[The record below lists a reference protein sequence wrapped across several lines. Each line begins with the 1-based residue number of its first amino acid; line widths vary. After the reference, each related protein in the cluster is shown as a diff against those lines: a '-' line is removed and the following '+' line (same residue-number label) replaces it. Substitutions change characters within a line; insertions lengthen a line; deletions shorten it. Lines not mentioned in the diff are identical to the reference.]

1 MIRFSNGGDK
11 AALKNIWQSGFFDD
25 QNTVDTFFDKGE
37 NLFKCLVYADGEK
50 PVAAMYIFDC
60 TLNRGENGYKSAY
73 LYALSTL
80 PEYRGKGIMTSLI
93 KYAEDYLGEKGY
105 DYLFLAPSENSLCK
119 YYEKL
124 GFLPCDMKKCADIP
138 ADCIFDMPTETKAL
152 SAAEFY
158 ELRGSSFADYVGFD
172 KTILGFML
180 DFGEAEVISFDGG
193 WAVVDGDGETI
204 RVIEFFGEINRTL
217 SAVKSLY
224 KSKKYR
230 VYLEN
235 GALMGETVCRGMVKS
250 LGDKAAQKDIHIGLI
265 MD

>member
-1 MIRFSNGGDK
+1 
-11 AALKNIWQSGFFDD
+11 
-25 QNTVDTFFDKGE
+25 
-37 NLFKCLVYADGEK
+37 
-50 PVAAMYIFDC
+50 
-60 TLNRGENGYKSAY
+60 
-73 LYALSTL
+73 
-80 PEYRGKGIMTSLI
+80 MTSLI

-152 SAAEFY
+152 SAAELY
-158 ELRGSSFADYVGFD
+158 ELRESSFADYVGFD

-180 DFGEAEVISFDGG
+180 DFGEAEVVSFDGG
-193 WAVVDGDGETI
+193 WAVVDGDEEMI
-204 RVIEFFGEINRTL
+204 RVIEFSGEINRTL

-235 GALMGETVCRGMVKS
+235 GALMGETVCRGMVKP

>member
-1 MIRFSNGGDK
+1 MIRFSNDGDK
-11 AALKNIWQSGFFDD
+11 ATLKNIWQSGFSDD
-25 QNTVDTFFDKGE
+25 QNTVDAFFDKGE

-93 KYAEDYLGEKGY
+93 KYAEDYLAEKGY
-105 DYLFLAPSENSLCK
+105 DYLFLAPSDNSLCK

-152 SAAEFY
+152 SAAELY
-158 ELRGSSFADYVGFD
+158 ELRESSFSNYVGFD

-180 DFGEAEVISFDGG
+180 DFCEAEAISFDGG
-193 WAVVDGDGETI
+193 WAVVDGDEEMI
-204 RVIEFFGEINRTL
+204 RVIEFSGEINRTL

-224 KSKKYR
+224 KRKKYC

>member
-1 MIRFSNGGDK
+1 MIRFSNDGDK
-11 AALKNIWQSGFFDD
+11 ATLKNIWQSGFFDD

-152 SAAEFY
+152 SAAELY
-158 ELRGSSFADYVGFD
+158 ELRESSFSNYVGFD

-180 DFGEAEVISFDGG
+180 DFGEAEVISFAGG
-193 WAVVDGDGETI
+193 WAVVDGGEEMI
-204 RVIEFFGEINRTL
+204 RVIEFSGEINRTL

>member
-1 MIRFSNGGDK
+1 MIRFSNDGDK
-11 AALKNIWQSGFFDD
+11 ATLKNIWQSGFFDD

-93 KYAEDYLGEKGY
+93 KFAEDYLAEKGY

-193 WAVVDGDGETI
+193 WAVVDGDEEMI
-204 RVIEFFGEINRTL
+204 RVIEFSGEINRTL